1 MVALVIEWV
10 IKGLIIMFVLLTA
23 FAYETWLE
31 RKIVSRMQFRIG
43 PNRAGPFGLLLPLAD
58 GIKLIFKEELVPALA
73 DKAVFT
79 IAPIMS
85 MVVALLVFAVIPIG
99 PVVNLFG
106 RDVPLYLAD
115 LPVGVMY
122 MLAVSSL
129 GVYGIVLGG
138 WASNNKYSLIG
149 GLRSSAQ
156 LISYELALGLSLM
169 GVVMLT
175 GTLSLVSTV
184 DYQAGSFLNWNVF
197 VQPLA
202 FILYALTALAETN
215 RAPFDLP
222 EAEQELTAGY
232 HTEYSGMKF
241 ALFFM
246 AEYINMINVSAVAA
260 TMFLGGWRPPFA
272 FIPAWTGPLWLFLK
286 IIIFIFIFIWLRAT
300 LPRLR
305 YDQLMAFGWKV
316 LLPVA
321 IANVI
326 VTAIAMA
333 VSSVF
338 TPNLAILVAL
348 GSILLIVA
356 LVWLRRGWLSVVL
369 ERRRPAASAS
379 NIAG

>member
-1 MVALVIEWV
+1 MLGLIIEWL

-31 RKIVSRMQFRIG
+31 RKIVSKMQFRIG

-73 DKAVFT
+73 DKWVFT

-99 PVVNLFG
+99 PTVYLLG
-106 RDVPLYLAD
+106 RGVPLYLAD

-122 MLAVSSL
+122 MLAISSL

-156 LISYELALGLSLM
+156 LISYELALGLSLI

-175 GTLSLVSTV
+175 GTLSLVQTV
-184 DYQAGSFLNWNVF
+184 DYQAGNFFNWNVF
-197 VQPLA
+197 LQPLG

-246 AEYINMINVSAVAA
+246 AEYINMINVSAIAA
-260 TMFLGGWRPPFA
+260 TMFLGGWRPPFS
-272 FIPAWTGPLWLFLK
+272 FIPEWTGPLWLFLK
-286 IIIFIFIFIWLRAT
+286 IIILIFIFIWLRAT

-326 VTAIAMA
+326 VTALAMA
-333 VSSVF
+333 LSNVF
-338 TPNLAILVAL
+338 APNLFIIVGVSGVILIAAL
-348 GSILLIVA
+348 I
-356 LVWLRRGWLSVVL
+356 WLRRGWLSVL
-369 ERRRPAASAS
+369 LSRRRPAASRVA
-379 NIAG
+379 